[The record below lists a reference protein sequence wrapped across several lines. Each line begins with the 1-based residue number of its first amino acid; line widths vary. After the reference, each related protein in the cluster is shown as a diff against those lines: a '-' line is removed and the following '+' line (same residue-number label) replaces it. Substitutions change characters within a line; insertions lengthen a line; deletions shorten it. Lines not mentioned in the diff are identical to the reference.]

1 MYKTDRDKRRFKR
14 YNVDGIHGN
23 MLYSADVNV
32 VNISIDGA
40 SIETTKRLTI
50 DKEYTLKIKF
60 KDTVLNLKGSVAW
73 STLSHNETRK
83 NGEVVPVYK
92 AGIKFDYILT
102 ANSSEL
108 MKFIYENRT
117 ESIEKRLLGV
127 RFKVKRPND
136 AIIDCPHEYTIKKI
150 SLSGMLIE
158 SETLFD
164 IESLHEMEI
173 CLQQSV
179 MPVTGRIVNC
189 VETVKDNITRFDIGI
204 EFIKISDEDRS
215 LLKTFLESLDKDGK

>member
-1 MYKTDRDKRRFKR
+1 MFKSDRDNRRFKR

-40 SIETTKRLTI
+40 SIETTKRLNI

-60 KDTVLNLKGSVAW
+60 KNTVLNIKGSVAW

-92 AGIKFDYILT
+92 AGIKFDYILSE
-102 ANSSEL
+102 NSSEL
-108 MKFIYENRT
+108 LKFISENRT
-117 ESIEKRLLGV
+117 ESIEKRILGV

-136 AIIDCPHEYTIKKI
+136 AIIDCPYEYSIKKI

-158 SETLFD
+158 TESLFD
-164 IESLHEMEI
+164 IDSLHEMEI
-173 CLQQSV
+173 FLQESV
-179 MPVTGRIVNC
+179 MPITGRIVNC
-189 VETVKDNITRFDIGI
+189 VETVKDNVTRFDIGI
-204 EFIKISDEDRS
+204 EFIEISDEDRK
-215 LLKTFLESLDKDGK
+215 LLKTFLDSLDKEMQ